1 MEQFIMAD
9 KDLFDASMQEWLEN
23 KFPLP
28 LENTSLG
35 WMGE

>member
-23 KFPLP
+23 KFPMP
-28 LENTSLG
+28 LASLSLA
-35 WMGE
+35 